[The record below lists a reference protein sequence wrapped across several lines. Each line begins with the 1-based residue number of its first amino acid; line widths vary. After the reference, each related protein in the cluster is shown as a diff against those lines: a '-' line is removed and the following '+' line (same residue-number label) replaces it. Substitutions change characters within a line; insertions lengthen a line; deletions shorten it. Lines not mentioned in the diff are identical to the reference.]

1 MTRRKRLLLK
11 REAPGKDRTFG
22 ALFIGTNWLC
32 ETMEPG
38 DADTSH
44 PRVEPG
50 FYLLEPHGWEPAS
63 VMNHKRTW
71 ALVGRDVSHQPA
83 AGIARSAV
91 LFHEGNLDENT
102 LGCILVGL
110 TRGTLADEPAI
121 LRSRE
126 AMAKLRDLIGPNM
139 ADLVIMGG

>member
-1 MTRRKRLLLK
+1 VSRKRLLLK
-11 REAPGKDRTFG
+11 RDAPGPDRTMG
-22 ALFIGTNWLC
+22 ALFCGTNWLAD
-32 ETMEPG
+32 TMEPG
-38 DADTSH
+38 DADTTH

-63 VMNHKRTW
+63 VLKHKRTW
-71 ALVGRDVSHQPA
+71 ALVGRDVSHQPE
-83 AGIARSAV
+83 AGCSRSAV
-91 LFHEGNLDENT
+91 LFHEGNLDEHT

-110 TRGTLADEPAI
+110 SRGVLAGEPAV

-126 AMAKLRDLIGPNM
+126 AMTKLRDLIGPNM

>member
-1 MTRRKRLLLK
+1 MSRKRLLLK
-11 REAPGKDRTFG
+11 REAPGKDRTMG
-22 ALFIGTNWLC
+22 ALFCGSNWLC

-38 DADTSH
+38 DADTAH

-63 VMNHKRTW
+63 VLRFKRTW
-71 ALVGRDVSHQPA
+71 ALVGRDVSHQPEPGCSRA
-83 AGIARSAV
+83 SV
-91 LFHEGNLDENT
+91 LFHEGNRDEET

-110 TRGTLADEPAI
+110 SRGVLAGEPAV

-126 AMAKLRDLIGPNM
+126 AMAKLRDLIGPNL